1 MISRRFWAGLAAAA
15 LPATLL
21 LAQSPPAYATVARA
35 FDARSEWGSAPH
47 DGQAHA
53 WGTVTWHDKT
63 KAVITGRINDLC
75 NDGAGDG
82 YGAYLS
88 VKVEFNNGDATINP
102 EARADDNGCADPDG
116 VAFTPVT
123 RDYTD
128 RWIKY
133 IELCADEI
141 DMPFRLY
148 GDRDCVRL
156 YNPYI

>member
-1 MISRRFWAGLAAAA
+1 MTTTRFWAGLAAAA
-15 LPATLL
+15 LPASLL
-21 LAQSPPAYATVARA
+21 LAQSPPAYATVARG
-35 FDARSEWGSAPH
+35 FDARSEWGSEPH
-47 DGQAHA
+47 NGQAHA

-75 NDGAGDG
+75 PGDG

-88 VKVEFNNGDATINP
+88 VRVEFMNGDGTIDP
-102 EARADDNGCADPDG
+102 EARADDGGCKDEGGDG

-123 RDYTD
+123 RDYAD

-148 GDRDCVRL
+148 GDSDCVRL
-156 YNPYI
+156 DNPYT